1 MSSTSLSL
9 IEQYQREI
17 DGINSRLNQIVLE
30 VNNNYSSNNG
40 DDYIPGYLILIFVI
54 IFGFIIFLLTKLEWK
69 TNK

>member
-30 VNNNYSSNNG
+30 PNYSSNNG

>member
-30 VNNNYSSNNG
+30 PNYSSNNG

-69 TNK
+69 TSK